1 MQTLTVIL
9 YVCRDEIA
17 GCSEKGYDYLSISD
31 AKQMFMFSSDQEL
44 QQYIAEVDC
53 IPFHFPCPHASY
65 VIFTTDSEYYVLPTG
80 TPRVGCQE
88 RLGLLPKGEGVSAL

>member
-9 YVCRDEIA
+9 YACRDEIA

-44 QQYIAEVDC
+44 QQYIAEVNS
-53 IPFHFPCPHASY
+53 IPFHFPCPHVNY
-65 VIFTTDSEYYVLPTG
+65 VVSTTDS
-80 TPRVGCQE
+80 
-88 RLGLLPKGEGVSAL
+88 K